1 MLPILLGI
9 GLALPSDVF
18 AKERIRTVELK
29 KDEIVTVNTALT
41 VATIV
46 QVPDRP
52 LSVVVGDSEAFK
64 VEYLDQAITIKP
76 LSSSARSNLY
86 IYTDYRRFDVAL
98 VTGSERSADYVVYLK
113 PKVIPPKK
121 PEVITWIKVERS
133 FLAEGL
139 LISVRRVAKTKGFA
153 LIEFGLS
160 SKQRVPIDPAS
171 FWLTASSRT
180 IPIEN
185 LTLPALEIDKGRIV
199 SGLIEMRLEQLSLEN
214 SLRFEYRGKKAN
226 GVNLPRLKDWK

>member
-9 GLALPSDVF
+9 SLALPSKVL
-18 AKERIRTVELK
+18 AKDRIRTVELK

-86 IYTDYRRFDVAL
+86 IYTEYRRFDVAL

-113 PKVIPPKK
+113 PKVLPLRK
-121 PEVITWIKVERS
+121 PEAINWIEVDRTFE
-133 FLAEGL
+133 AEGL
-139 LISVRRVAKTKGFA
+139 SVSVKRVAKSKRVA
-153 LIEFGLS
+153 LIEFGLR
-160 SKQRVPIDPAS
+160 SKQRLRIDPAA
-171 FWLTASSRT
+171 FWLTLSSKT
-180 IPIEN
+180 VPIES
-185 LTLPALEIDKGRIV
+185 LTISDLEIDKGRIV
-199 SGLIEMRLEQLSLEN
+199 SGLIEVSLEQLNPES
-214 SLRFEYRGKKAN
+214 SLRFEYRGKKAS
-226 GVNLPRLKDWK
+226 GVHLPRLKDWK